1 MPKIKGRDSLKKRF
15 RVTPGGKVMHNKAG
29 RRHLM
34 AKKDS
39 KRRRNLRKKGELGES
54 MAYKIRRL
62 MNG

>member
-1 MPKIKGRDSLKKRF
+1 MPKVKGKDSLRKRF
-15 RVTPGGKVMHNKAG
+15 RVTPSGKVMHNKAG

-39 KRRRNLRKKGELGES
+39 KRRRNLRKKGELAEP
-54 MAYKIRRL
+54 MAYKVRRL